1 MLYRKFLFL
10 SKPEKL
16 KKKIQK
22 YTVHKLDKNNILIKY
37 HQKIMK

>member
-16 KKKIQK
+16 KKKCK
-22 YTVHKLDKNNILIKY
+22 YNVHKLDKNNMLIKY
-37 HQKIMK
+37 QKIMK